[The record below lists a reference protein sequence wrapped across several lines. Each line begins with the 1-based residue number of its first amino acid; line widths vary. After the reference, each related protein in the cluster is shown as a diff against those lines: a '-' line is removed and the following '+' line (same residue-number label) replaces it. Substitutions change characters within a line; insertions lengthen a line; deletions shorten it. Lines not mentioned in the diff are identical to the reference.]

1 MQINLENKIQE
12 RQYRITYWP
21 ICYSIFMKDHDYFDD
36 IGPQTNKSL
45 KLAFHQLLKK
55 KENKIWVVQR

>member
-21 ICYSIFMKDHDYFDD
+21 IFMKDHDYFDD

-45 KLAFHQLLKK
+45 KWAFHQLLKK
-55 KENKIWVVQR
+55 KENQIDIDV